1 MKEKVESV
9 LKILNLQLDQY
20 PTKEIE
26 KFINKFKSIFQDYFN
41 AIFIFTDLFR
51 DKVKD
56 RLLNQMKSYEIFQN
70 DLNKSKHV
78 SKLDDIL
85 QDLNRKPFR
94 NLIETLFKLCM
105 YMILHDPLLSFN
117 ISNYSERQLVYHFYN
132 KNDLMNIEGFG
143 TDQTPC
149 AVIIP
154 TPLLR
159 KNFAYMGIKPAVYCL
174 QKCQVNDKILAE
186 CNKNKQS
193 LLKRNSSADLLAE
206 KGVSSQ
212 NHYKQSSISEKENSN
227 LLNKQKFDEKVL
239 DLHLIEKTNS
249 SLKPYGM
256 SACTPKKT
264 NSNSISHPV
273 KVKNKTSEDLN
284 NMNIIQ
290 SSTNLVQTQN
300 CNLNKEFR
308 ENPHAPNEKPN
319 SNLSGINQNENNF
332 NRSNL
337 LPLSGSFVNS
347 NNYTYNQGNSSINK
361 NCLDEEGINSNSTN
375 NLTLEGKNKIPQNGK
390 KCYDKPLIMKTLKK
404 DEDMAIPHKRTY
416 AGSFV
421 NTHKHIDLDSP
432 SLQIYKTNTLNLKKN
447 NSRSSSIDNSN
458 TNCSIA
464 PVQVQGSNETQLQ
477 TQSQIK
483 ERPLMSP
490 LHLQNIPQPAETIHY
505 TKTTRGFNTKNL
517 LETEGNNN
525 TIPVRYVPTNN
536 GFNLIRAKNNPS
548 KQGFISD
555 SGKRMNSNSVIE
567 KSTNCNGYADY
578 PNKDQCQNTTSKTIT
593 IKHEKDDCESLD
605 CNVNNLSLTPMIE
618 RHHERNEEIKRKHLN
633 NYLNH
638 NHGSLNRDREKENL
652 TSKIYQNSQNNT
664 PLIFNLNRKNYIDN
678 NGNIKFIGNSYLNL
692 NLNSSLAKTAPKD
705 RKMESRIFCKTP
717 TPNEFFQEA
726 HILKTEEIINY
737 NLDSKGRE
745 IKDNSGISYSNTSE
759 NNITDDMKYN
769 APKKKKDV
777 ESTPFSSK
785 INPNG
790 HHAQLDIKSRVGKI
804 YNDHLQQQKTMDNP
818 SGSGD
823 KYSNNLNINPLLSK
837 DSSSPKSLNT
847 FSNINEKSVKE
858 IKEKKLVFLSNTGK
872 LKFGS
877 SIYNNLQNKAMKK

>member
-9 LKILNLQLDQY
+9 LKVLNLQIEQQT
-20 PTKEIE
+20 TKEIE
-26 KFINKFKSIFQDYFN
+26 KFINRFKSIFQDYFN

-56 RLLNQMKSYEIFQN
+56 RLLNQIKSYEIFQT
-70 DLNKSKHV
+70 DLHKSQSE
-78 SKLDDIL
+78 SKLDDII

-105 YMILHDPLLSFN
+105 YMILHDPVLSFN
-117 ISNYSERQLVYHFYN
+117 ISKYPERQLVYHFYN

-159 KNFAYMGIKPAVYCL
+159 KNFAYMGIKLAVYCL
-174 QKCQVNDKILAE
+174 QKSQVNDKILAE
-186 CNKNKQS
+186 CNKNKPS
-193 LLKRNSSADLLAE
+193 MLKRNSSADLLAE
-206 KGVSSQ
+206 KGISNQ
-212 NHYKQSSISEKENSN
+212 NHIKQSSITEKENST
-227 LLNKQKFDEKVL
+227 LLNKQKSDEKSL
-239 DLHLIEKTNS
+239 DLNLIEKTNMS
-249 SLKPYGM
+249 VRPYGV
-256 SACTPKKT
+256 SASTPKKS

-273 KVKNKTSEDLN
+273 KVKNKTSEDLS

-290 SSTNLVQTQN
+290 SSTNLVHNQN
-300 CNLNKEFR
+300 SNYNKENRESR
-308 ENPHAPNEKPN
+308 ENSHPQQEKVN
-319 SNLSGINQNENNF
+319 SNISGINQNENNF

-337 LPLSGSFVNS
+337 LPLSSSFVNN

-361 NCLDEEGINSNSTN
+361 IAQDEEGVSNNSNN
-375 NLTLEGKNKIPQNGK
+375 NNPTLEGKNKIPQSGK

-404 DEDMAIPHKRTY
+404 DEEMAIPHKRTY

-421 NTHKHIDLDSP
+421 NSYKHIDLDQP
-432 SLQIYKTNTLNLKKN
+432 SLQTYKTNTLNLKKN

-458 TNCSIA
+458 SNI
-464 PVQVQGSNETQLQ
+464 VQVPSINETQLQ
-477 TQSQIK
+477 SQSHTK
-483 ERPLMSP
+483 ERPLISH
-490 LHLQNIPQPAETIHY
+490 LHLQNIQPSGDSIHY

-525 TIPVRYVPTNN
+525 NTIPIRYVPTNN
-536 GFNLIRAKNNPS
+536 GFNMIRAKNNPS

-555 SGKRMNSNSVIE
+555 SGKRLNSNSVLE
-567 KSTNCNGYADY
+567 KSTHGHGNADY
-578 PNKDQCQNTTSKTIT
+578 PHKEQTQNITSKTIAN
-593 IKHEKDDCESLD
+593 KNEKDDCENLD
-605 CNVNNLSLTPMIE
+605 YNMNNLSNTPLIE

-638 NHGSLNRDREKENL
+638 NHGSLNRDREKD
-652 TSKIYQNSQNNT
+652 NSSNQNNQNTT
-664 PLIFNLNRKNYIDN
+664 PLMFNLNRKNYIDS
-678 NGNIKFIGNSYLNL
+678 NGNLKFIGNSYLNL
-692 NLNSSLAKTAPKD
+692 NLNSNLAKTAPKD

-717 TPNEFFQEA
+717 TPNELFQEA

-759 NNITDDMKYN
+759 NNLTDDMKYN
-769 APKKKKDV
+769 APKKKRD
-777 ESTPFSSK
+777 EERTPVSNK
-785 INPNG
+785 LNP
-790 HHAQLDIKSRVGKI
+790 QLDIKSRVGKI
-804 YNDHLQQQKTMDNP
+804 YNDHLQQQKTIDHP

-823 KYSNNLNINPLLSK
+823 KYSNNINMNPLLSK
-837 DSSSPKSLNT
+837 DSSSPKSLHT
-847 FSNINEKSVKE
+847 FSNVNEKTAKE
-858 IKEKKLVFLSNTGK
+858 MKEKKLVFLSNTGK

-877 SIYNNLQNKAMKK
+877 SIYSNLQNKAMKK